1 MSALDELSSDQK
13 YAISKIIDGIIIM
26 IEELYYIESRAAS
39 IAAVVVAYLEEYD
52 LTYIDE
58 VIEELKKY
66 KEEQP

>member
-39 IAAVVVAYLEEYD
+39 IAAVVVAYLEEDD
-52 LTYIDE
+52 LTSIDE